1 MKRAGILLIVLAVLA
16 AGFMA
21 AANIV
26 VADTGDEAH
35 FESALL
41 SGSREGV
48 EGVRVSGRRS
58 TRTVND
64 GYMDFVL
71 GYDAASGVSESSF
84 ELGGRS
90 SGEVPVDYGTYNF
103 DIFDGL
109 SSGGS
114 SSGDSGNAELL
125 ADGVNELFQLKN
137 SHSLDRLDNGS
148 DLLRSHDSY
157 LHELF

>member
-114 SSGDSGNAELL
+114 SSAMRRSESFGTTSVSLKIKGFLRMASSSQAIWNAGFTTPRTLVMVL
-125 ADGVNELFQLKN
+125 
-137 SHSLDRLDNGS
+137 
-148 DLLRSHDSY
+148 
-157 LHELF
+157 